1 MSFVFHKRKSLFP
14 YQEEAL
20 SYAQTRSRIA
30 LFMEMRLG
38 KTLVCIRWEAN
49 KTGPFLIVAPVEAL
63 AGWENE
69 LHGERVSSVDI
80 SVLYGTKKQRLDKLI
95 SASNQSWCLI
105 NYEGLRVIDKAVHNV
120 SWGAV
125 VLDES
130 TRIRN
135 PKARITKYCL
145 STFNNVRHRAILTGL
160 PDPEGPMDYYCQM
173 SFLNGGFLGC
183 HNYWMFRHKF
193 FKTDARGWN
202 WEPKSGIID
211 RIKRD
216 VHGSAF
222 LLSRDK
228 ANIGSKKLY
237 QKRVVDMTPGQ
248 IKLYNQVKSKFA
260 YEEQETKWVI
270 TQVLWMARIAGGF
283 NADGTE
289 LISKKKMDELIRL
302 LREDLQKEQVVVWFR
317 FNSELYAAC
326 KEMSRAGISSE
337 YITGSI
343 DKRLR
348 PSIIQRFQSCKFR
361 VLAMQVKCGRFGLDC
376 SAADTAIYY
385 SNPYDGEDRAQTE
398 DRIVHPKKKKPL
410 LLIDL
415 ISRNSIDEDV
425 IRILKNKRQ
434 SSKQFMRALITD
446 LVSQWK
452 KYKTGDKRIV
462 EKKVKRLFP

>member
-1 MSFVFHKRKSLFP
+1 MSLVFHKRKSLFP
-14 YQEEAL
+14 YQKEAL
-20 SYAQTRSRIA
+20 TYAQTRSRIA

-38 KTLVCIRWEAN
+38 KTLVCIRWLEN

-63 AGWENE
+63 SGWENE
-69 LHGERVSSVDI
+69 LRGERVTPSDI
-80 SVLYGTKKQRLDKLI
+80 TVLYGTKKQRLDKL
-95 SASNQSWCLI
+95 ADSNSQSWCLI
-105 NYEGLRVIDKAVHNV
+105 NYEGLRVIDKAIHAV

-135 PKARITKYCL
+135 PKARTTKYCL
-145 STFNNVRHRAILTGL
+145 SAFSNVRHKAILTGL
-160 PDPEGPMDYYCQM
+160 PDPEGPIDYYCQM

-183 HNYWMFRHKF
+183 HNYWIFRHKF
-193 FKTDARGWN
+193 FKTDSRGWN
-202 WEPKSGIID
+202 WEPKAGSID

-216 VHGSAF
+216 VHGSSF

-248 IKLYNQVKSKFA
+248 IKLYNQVKNQFA

-289 LISKKKMDELIRL
+289 LISKKKMNELIRL
-302 LREDLQKEQVVVWFR
+302 LREDLKKEQVVVWFR
-317 FNSELYAAC
+317 FNRELHAAC
-326 KEMSRAGISSE
+326 EVMSRLKIPFE
-337 YITGSI
+337 FITGSV
-343 DKRLR
+343 DKSLR
-348 PSIIQRFQSCKFR
+348 PSIIQRFQSGVFR

-398 DRIVHPKKKKPL
+398 DRIVHPQKEKPL

-415 ISRNSIDEDV
+415 VSRNSIDEDV
-425 IRILKNKRQ
+425 IRILKDKRQ

-452 KYKTGDKRIV
+452 KHSKGNKQTV
-462 EKKVKRLFP
+462 ERKVKRLFP